1 MRLPMIPLAG
11 ENLDHLRHVMEE
23 TNHLLPTPE
32 EV

>member
-1 MRLPMIPLAG
+1 MIPLAG
-11 ENLDHLRHVMEE
+11 ENLDTLRRVMEE

>member
-1 MRLPMIPLAG
+1 MIPLAG
-11 ENLDHLRHVMEE
+11 ENLDHLRRVMEE